1 MRGSHDASLWEGSA
15 RRGRNRPRLEKR
27 ITPPSRALRW
37 HGIEGGVPASGG
49 PMQHAPTV
57 LPRPE
62 PHRKRVGAPGHTV
75 GGDSAEGVRAGE
87 GVPAPCPERRLLGE
101 QKSPEDTAQRS
112 GLHAAATGGR
122 DQWEGGNDAVLSGVT
137 GTVPYRPHTSG
148 SRGPYNSEGRGE
160 QKSAEN
166 GRRRKRREDARR
178 Q

>member
-1 MRGSHDASLWEGSA
+1 
-15 RRGRNRPRLEKR
+15 
-27 ITPPSRALRW
+27 
-37 HGIEGGVPASGG
+37 
-49 PMQHAPTV
+49 MQHAPTV

-166 GRRRKRREDARR
+166 ERRRKRREDERR
-178 Q
+178 HAKIGALDAAQLEIKLTIFIAGPPGLVEFSRRTCRCFGG